1 MSIYPKVTEQG
12 LISLR
17 EISEIHR
24 QPIYL
29 LKLKLTLKQT
39 HDTKL
44 AESPSLTTKKLDKI
58 NEPTRKTGEVI
69 TESISIIENNQEM
82 VPVENESKD
91 ENIRTNPKAHPNSS
105 VFRELITETLS
116 FLMSSSKS
124 KKNFPSRES
133 IPGAPIHTLVGDK
146 LRIRD
151 NDYEL
156 TPKIIK
162 LDLT

>member
-1 MSIYPKVTEQG
+1 
-12 LISLR
+12 
-17 EISEIHR
+17 
-24 QPIYL
+24 
-29 LKLKLTLKQT
+29 
-39 HDTKL
+39 
-44 AESPSLTTKKLDKI
+44 
-58 NEPTRKTGEVI
+58 
-69 TESISIIENNQEM
+69 M
-82 VPVENESKD
+82 VPVENESKV